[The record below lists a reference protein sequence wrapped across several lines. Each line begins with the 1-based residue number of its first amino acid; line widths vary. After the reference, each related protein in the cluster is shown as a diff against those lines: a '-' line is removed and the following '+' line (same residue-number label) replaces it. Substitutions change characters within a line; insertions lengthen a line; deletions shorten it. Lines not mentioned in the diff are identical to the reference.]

1 MGRAEAGA
9 GTPPGE
15 PPPRQTPGPQPPPG
29 AAAPAPPQPA
39 LRVQV
44 VLAPAPRQV
53 LRAELVLPA
62 GATLAEAVAAAA
74 PLLGWRGAEAAAGPG
89 AGALPAQLIDGTL
102 QAAVWGRL
110 RPPGTPLRDGDRV
123 ELLRALQ
130 VDPKQARRQ
139 RHARHR
145 ERLSGTVGRAEVA
158 AGSGSSPAVG
168 A

>member
-1 MGRAEAGA
+1 MGRAEAGD

-15 PPPRQTPGPQPPPG
+15 PPARQTPAPQPPPG
-29 AAAPAPPQPA
+29 AAAPAPPQPV

-44 VLAPAPRQV
+44 VLAPQPRQV
-53 LRAELVLPA
+53 LRAELMLPA

-74 PLLGWRGAEAAAGPG
+74 PLLGSRGTQDVAGPG

-145 ERLSGTVGRAEVA
+145 ERLSGAGAAAAA
-158 AGSGSSPAVG
+158 AGTSTSPAAG
-168 A
+168 T